1 MMIKM
6 YPLEWFDS
14 LVITTFNPNIS
25 SINSISDFDLK
36 VLCDNI
42 NSESQRIKAQI
53 KVEIFEMKSKRQI
66 RLLVRKYHS
75 SFVFLL
81 DSIVESR
88 KNEVFFTSEFLKIS
102 DVIITSLN
110 DLLSFVEIRFSSF
123 ISLDQRVPITYLTVW
138 RTEFQTNLEVLLKK
152 KRLDE
157 EQNKEFKMII
167 NLLLSQLYGS
177 KKVKLTYRHI
187 LYQRELL
194 KELEDFS
201 YFESEIECVSSLD
214 ILLIRLNFNC
224 TEYTDHLIEKFV
236 NYLSS
241 FEILSERFEN
251 VLYCYTK
258 LVQINSNLKITF
270 NPSRQ
275 NLITF
280 LEYWFENEIKYFEK
294 KIKLLLQE
302 QRSMTDG
309 NSIRQSS
316 DIGKLECILSVDQ
329 IGLILRA
336 TDEARII
343 KAKSMSH
350 FFKNIVPYLSTPF
363 KKELSYQS
371 VRSKSYG
378 AEDRDKQIAIE
389 TLEKIIKKIKSY

>member
-1 MMIKM
+1 M
-6 YPLEWFDS
+6 
-14 LVITTFNPNIS
+14 
-25 SINSISDFDLK
+25 
-36 VLCDNI
+36 
-42 NSESQRIKAQI
+42 
-53 KVEIFEMKSKRQI
+53 
-66 RLLVRKYHS
+66 
-75 SFVFLL
+75 
-81 DSIVESR
+81 
-88 KNEVFFTSEFLKIS
+88 
-102 DVIITSLN
+102 
-110 DLLSFVEIRFSSF
+110 
-123 ISLDQRVPITYLTVW
+123 
-138 RTEFQTNLEVLLKK
+138 
-152 KRLDE
+152 
-157 EQNKEFKMII
+157 
-167 NLLLSQLYGS
+167 
-177 KKVKLTYRHI
+177 
-187 LYQRELL
+187 L

-224 TEYTDHLIEKFV
+224 TQYTDHLIEKFV

-302 QRSMTDG
+302 QKSMTDG

-350 FFKNIVPYLSTPF
+350 FFKIIVPYLSTPF

-371 VRSKSYG
+371 VRSKSYELKIG
-378 AEDRDKQIAIE
+378 ISKLQLRLLRKLLRRLNPIE
-389 TLEKIIKKIKSY
+389 QLCKIIIFGTKLVFTFVKFE